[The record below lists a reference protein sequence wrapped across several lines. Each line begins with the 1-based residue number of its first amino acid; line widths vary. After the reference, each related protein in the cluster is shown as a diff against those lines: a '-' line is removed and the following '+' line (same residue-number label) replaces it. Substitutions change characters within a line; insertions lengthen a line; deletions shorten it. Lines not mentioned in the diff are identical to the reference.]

1 MAANNQI
8 VKKSI
13 QIDAGDTLRTVKSL
27 KQEISDLRDQLLN
40 LEQGTEEYDEVQRQL
55 QTDVQDLTEVMGA
68 HKQEADVL
76 EGSYQDLQNQ
86 LKELK
91 SAWKATNDEAERDV
105 LGEKIKG
112 LNDQL
117 KEMDASI
124 GDFHRNVGNYQ
135 SAWGGLTGV
144 MENGEKV
151 TDDLEKGIRA
161 FGAAVGLTENQ
172 VKGLSDVLKRLKD
185 GFKIAKDITKA
196 KEASE
201 KAATATSELAT
212 AEQAAAAQGTA
223 LATSQKATGAA
234 AKTMAAGETTAAGAT
249 KGLSVAMKGLRAA
262 LMATGIG
269 AIIVL
274 LGELT
279 SNLDG
284 VLKRIGL
291 AKKEIDSKD
300 KKAWDWSAAERYE
313 RDKEFIKK
321 AERENERLYKL
332 REAEGAKEDEIL
344 KLRKQRIEY
353 NRDLLEIA
361 KKDAEDEIRVREEII
376 NKTKKQVQDVAFAI
390 GGPLGKLLAKAFVPD
405 PEEEKG
411 VKERKEL
418 IKEIDEELENYDED
432 IKDLN
437 TDLEVYNLRQDKS
450 TEELRKWADL
460 VQDPKFRSAWAS
472 LFETEFKGETP
483 LEVIK
488 SQREAAIAL
497 VNQFKG
503 DASEVEDFFD
513 RLLSDAEAE
522 WQSLVDKEKE
532 IFDERLT
539 PAQRLENEKQEWIEK
554 AKRWGVDAV
563 NITKY
568 YDDKIQ
574 EEIKKAEKERDDAAA
589 EDAAKRLEDFINTME
604 GTLDVN
610 KKLDELFHP
619 VFMTD
624 TAAASIQQDIDA
636 VQRLYDTQMEYLNGL
651 LESAD
656 LTEEEY
662 AAVEE
667 RILSLTNAFN
677 SQMAVLKEEQEYQ
690 GKNMA
695 LMTRKWTANMSLM
708 EQATGDFAS
717 AFQDA
722 GLENS
727 VAFKGFATAQ
737 ALISSFLAANRVLA
751 EEPGGIIAKA
761 AAAAAALAAGI
772 ANVVSIWAVNPDGSN
787 AGSSMNAQAPQV
799 PIIGDSTPYTY
810 TRTIQTQDEKDELN
824 QPIWVSVEDIS
835 SGLGHQVQVQDES
848 SF

>member
-610 KKLDELFHP
+610 EKLDELFHP

>member
-13 QIDAGDTLRTVKSL
+13 QIDAGDTLRTVRSL

-40 LEQGTEEYDEVQRQL
+40 LEQGTEEYDEAQRQL

-105 LGEKIKG
+105 IGEKIRG

-117 KEMDASI
+117 REMDASI

-151 TDDLEKGIRA
+151 TDDLEKGIKA

-185 GFKIAKDITKA
+185 GFKITKDITKA
-196 KEASE
+196 KEESE

-249 KGLSVAMKGLRAA
+249 KGLSVAMKGLKAA
-262 LMATGIG
+262 LISTGIG
-269 AIIVL
+269 ALVVA
-274 LGELT
+274 LGELV
-279 SNLDG
+279 NLLD
-284 VLKRIGL
+284 KAFSKARQARIEAINAASKNL
-291 AKKEIDSKD
+291 ASTVTDQITNLGNLSDAREFDRRKMEAAGASELELLEKKKEDLQELSVWYKRNAED
-300 KKAWDWSAAERYE
+300 AKEFYEAEKARVEALPRKRQEEHTEALENLKKTADEAAESVDNLE
-313 RDKEFIKK
+313 E
-321 AERENERLYKL
+321 
-332 REAEGAKEDEIL
+332 EIQ
-344 KLRKQRIEY
+344 KTEQDIE
-353 NRDLLEIA
+353 IQ
-361 KKDAEDEIRVREEII
+361 KIKDAH
-376 NKTKKQVQDVAFAI
+376 
-390 GGPLGKLLAKAFVPD
+390 
-405 PEEEKG
+405 
-411 VKERKEL
+411 KE
-418 IKEIDEELENYDED
+418 
-432 IKDLN
+432 
-437 TDLEVYNLRQDKS
+437 VKS
-450 TEELRKWADL
+450 TGDELKKWADL
-460 VQDPKFRSAWAS
+460 VKDPKFQSAWKG
-472 LFETEFKGETP
+472 LFEMDFGGNSPIEALKA
-483 LEVIK
+483 
-488 SQREAAIAL
+488 QREAAIAL

-503 DASEVEDFFD
+503 DTKEVESFFD
-513 RLLSDAEAE
+513 RLLSDAEAT

-554 AKRWGVDAV
+554 AKKWGMDAV

-568 YDDKIQ
+568 YDGKIQ

-589 EDAAKRLEDFINTME
+589 KALEDFISTME
-604 GTLDVN
+604 GTLDAN
-610 KKLDELFHP
+610 EKLDELFHP

-624 TAAASIQQDIDA
+624 TAEASIQQDIDA
-636 VQRLYDTQMEYLNGL
+636 VQRLYDTQMNYLNGL
-651 LESAD
+651 LETAD

-667 RILSLTNAFN
+667 RILSLTRTFN
-677 SQMAVLKEEQEYQ
+677 SQMEVLKEEQEYQ

-751 EEPGGIIAKA
+751 EEPGGIIAKSV
-761 AAAAAALAAGI
+761 AAAAALAAGI
-772 ANVVSIWAVNPDGSN
+772 ANVVSIWKVNPDGSN
-787 AGSSMNAQAPQV
+787 AGSAMNAQAPQV

-810 TRTIQTQDEKDELN
+810 TRTIQTQDEEDRMN
-824 QPIWVSVEDIS
+824 QPIWVSIEDIS
-835 SGLGHQVQVQDES
+835 SGLGHQVQVKDES

>member
-13 QIDAGDTLRTVKSL
+13 QIDAGDTLRTVRSL

-40 LEQGTEEYDEVQRQL
+40 LEQGTEEYDEAQRQL

-68 HKQEADVL
+68 HKQEADTL

-86 LKELK
+86 LRELK
-91 SAWKATNDEAERDV
+91 TAWKATNDEAERDV
-105 LGEKIKG
+105 LGEKIRG

-117 KEMDASI
+117 REMDASI

-151 TDDLEKGIRA
+151 TDNLEKGIRA
-161 FGAAVGLTENQ
+161 FGATIGLTDKQ
-172 VKGLSDVLKRLKD
+172 VNSLADVLKRLKD
-185 GFKIAKDITKA
+185 GFKFTKDITKA

-300 KKAWDWSAAERYE
+300 KKAWDFSAAEEYE
-313 RDKEFIKK
+313 ADKKFIKK

-344 KLRKQRIEY
+344 KLKKSRIEY
-353 NRDLLEIA
+353 NRGLLEIA
-361 KKDAEDEIRVREEII
+361 KKHAEDEIRVREEII

-411 VKERKEL
+411 VKKRKEL
-418 IKEIDEELENYDED
+418 VNEIKEELENYDED
-432 IKDLN
+432 IKDMN
-437 TDLEVYNLRQDKS
+437 TDLEVYNLKQDKS
-450 TEELRKWADL
+450 TEKLRKWADL

-503 DASEVEDFFD
+503 DTSEVESFFGK
-513 RLLSDAEAE
+513 LISDAEAE

-539 PAQRLENEKQEWIEK
+539 PAQRLEKEKQEWIEK
-554 AKRWGVDAV
+554 AKRWGMDAV

-568 YDDKIQ
+568 YDGKIQ

-589 EDAAKRLEDFINTME
+589 KALEDFINTME
-604 GTLDVN
+604 GTLDAN
-610 KKLDELFHP
+610 EKLDELFHP

-624 TAAASIQQDIDA
+624 TAEASIQQDIDA
-636 VQRLYDTQMEYLNGL
+636 VQRLYDTQMNYLNGL

-667 RILSLTNAFN
+667 RILSLTRTFN

-751 EEPGGIIAKA
+751 EEPGGIIAKSV
-761 AAAAAALAAGI
+761 AAAAALAAGI

-810 TRTIQTQDEKDELN
+810 TRTIQTQDEEDRMN
-824 QPIWVSVEDIS
+824 QPVWVSVEDIS
-835 SGLGHQVQVQDES
+835 SGLGHQVEVKDES

>member
-13 QIDAGDTLRTVKSL
+13 QIDAGDTLRTVRSL

-40 LEQGTEEYDEVQRQL
+40 LEQGTEEYDEAQRQL

-68 HKQEADVL
+68 HKQEADTL

-105 LGEKIKG
+105 LGEKIND
-112 LNDQL
+112 LNNQL

-151 TDDLEKGIRA
+151 TDELEKGIRA
-161 FGAAVGLTENQ
+161 FGSTIGLTDKQ
-172 VKGLSDVLKRLKD
+172 VNSLADVLKRLKD
-185 GFKIAKDITKA
+185 GFKFTKDITKA

-249 KGLSVAMKGLRAA
+249 KGLSVAMKGLKAA
-262 LMATGIG
+262 LVSTGIG
-269 AIIVL
+269 ALVVA
-274 LGELT
+274 LGELVNLLDKAFSKARQARIEAINAT
-279 SNLDG
+279 YENWASVVTDQINNLDKLTEESEFDRRKMEAAG
-284 VLKRIGL
+284 ASELELLEK
-291 AKKEIDSKD
+291 KKEDLQELSVWYKRNAEDAKEFYND
-300 KKAWDWSAAERYE
+300 KKAWVEKLPKKRQEEYTESLKTLKEVADLAAESV
-313 RDKEFIKK
+313 
-321 AERENERLYKL
+321 ENLE
-332 REAEGAKEDEIL
+332 EEIQ
-344 KLRKQRIEY
+344 KTEQDIE
-353 NRDLLEIA
+353 IQ
-361 KKDAEDEIRVREEII
+361 KIKDAH
-376 NKTKKQVQDVAFAI
+376 
-390 GGPLGKLLAKAFVPD
+390 
-405 PEEEKG
+405 
-411 VKERKEL
+411 KETGNLTGEL
-418 IKEIDEELENYDED
+418 K
-432 IKDLN
+432 
-437 TDLEVYNLRQDKS
+437 
-450 TEELRKWADL
+450 KWADL

-503 DASEVEDFFD
+503 DTSEVESFFGK
-513 RLLSDAEAE
+513 LISDAEAE

-539 PAQRLENEKQEWIEK
+539 PAQRLEKEKQEWIEK
-554 AKRWGVDAV
+554 AKRWGMDAV

-568 YDDKIQ
+568 YDGKIQ

-589 EDAAKRLEDFINTME
+589 KALEDFINTME
-604 GTLDVN
+604 GTLDAN
-610 KKLDELFHP
+610 EKLDELFHP

-624 TAAASIQQDIDA
+624 TAEASIQQDIDA
-636 VQRLYDTQMEYLNGL
+636 VQRLYDTQMNYLNGL

-667 RILSLTNAFN
+667 RILSLTRTFN

-751 EEPGGIIAKA
+751 EEPGGIIAKSV
-761 AAAAAALAAGI
+761 AAAAALAAGI

-810 TRTIQTQDEKDELN
+810 TRTIQTQDEEDRMN